1 LNILILSVF
10 LREIKMKEL
19 FSIINVKL
27 FAISLIALVIGY
39 VLLAQGPANNP
50 LSKSVAPIIL
60 VLSYCVLIPLS
71 IVFSGKH
78 KGSSAQDKKGV

>member
-1 LNILILSVF
+1 MN
-10 LREIKMKEL
+10 RL
-19 FSIINVKL
+19 FSTINVKL
-27 FAISLIALVIGY
+27 FAISIIALVIGY

-71 IVFSGKH
+71 IVFSGKN
-78 KGSSAQDKKGV
+78 KSNSVQDKKGV